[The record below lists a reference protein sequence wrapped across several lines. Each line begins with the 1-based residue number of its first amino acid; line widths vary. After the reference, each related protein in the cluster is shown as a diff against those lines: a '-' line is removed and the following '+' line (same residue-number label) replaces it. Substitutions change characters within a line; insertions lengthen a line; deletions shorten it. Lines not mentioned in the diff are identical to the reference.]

1 MIDKHFGNKNNPL
14 NKILNRNKVKLSFSC
29 TPNIGTIIKS
39 HNAKLIKNDNEN
51 PTQGCN
57 CNRKSDCPMQ
67 GNCKIENVVYAAKVI
82 LQNPSELTNDPSPEA
97 HPPTL
102 QPRPRRSTR
111 QTRSQTN
118 DNEAETVHHTQNNRK
133 NPNGTPQMQ
142 YDEFQGSGTR
152 TNETNNNG
160 DRTSAEKR
168 NEMTYIGA
176 AENFKQRYANH
187 LKSFRHEQYKA
198 ETELSKYIWKL
209 KSENLSYKI
218 QWKILRKT
226 SGYNK
231 ISKTCNLCLNEKLEI
246 LKFRDKNA
254 LLNTRNELVSKCRH
268 ENKHIL
274 ANFVEP

>member
-1 MIDKHFGNKNNPL
+1 
-14 NKILNRNKVKLSFSC
+14 
-29 TPNIGTIIKS
+29 
-39 HNAKLIKNDNEN
+39 
-51 PTQGCN
+51 
-57 CNRKSDCPMQ
+57 
-67 GNCKIENVVYAAKVI
+67 
-82 LQNPSELTNDPSPEA
+82 
-97 HPPTL
+97 
-102 QPRPRRSTR
+102 
-111 QTRSQTN
+111 
-118 DNEAETVHHTQNNRK
+118 
-133 NPNGTPQMQ
+133 
-142 YDEFQGSGTR
+142 
-152 TNETNNNG
+152 
-160 DRTSAEKR
+160 
-168 NEMTYIGA
+168 MTYIGA

-198 ETELSKYIWKL
+198 GTELSKYIWKL